1 MKFLKWI
8 LKFFTAI
15 IASILCVVIFILEF
29 GVHIVIDTKGY
40 LSEENITKIIEKID
54 LNDLLVDEKGNK
66 TEIAADIYEM
76 IEDAEIEE
84 EALDKILES
93 KSLRELVEK
102 YIGSSVE
109 AVLYDKEVIKPT
121 VDEIVFVV
129 EDNFDIIEEI
139 AKEQGEVL
147 TESDK
152 QELLKEIRKTAPEL
166 IESLPDITVDLEQDS
181 EEIIT
186 VIRTI
191 YDTKYLI
198 MAIGTIILLVLI
210 IALIRFSIS
219 GALMW
224 LAVPT
229 IISSML
235 FVVISFLSGLA
246 NKLLLQLE
254 LDKQISDFITNNI
267 LSSLFNKF
275 LISGLIGLLIGGL
288 LIFGY
293 KVLRK
298 RKQIHSAIVE

>member
-29 GVHIVIDTKGY
+29 GVHIVVDTKGY

-93 KSLRELVEK
+93 KSLRELVGK

-166 IESLPDITVDLEQDS
+166 IESLPDITVELEQDS

-210 IALIRFSIS
+210 IFSIS

-246 NKLLLQLE
+246 NKLLLELE

-298 RKQIHSAIVE
+298 RKQIHTNIVE